1 MKITK
6 KFMFISS
13 ILSSFFCSSC
23 SLTYDYIEEDNIDI
37 GYSKIE
43 RSAYIGR
50 ISCKE
55 TEEGNII
62 LPSKYNNIVIKELG
76 GYFGRGVPTPFG
88 IDILINPP
96 LSYEEMY
103 TTKEEYI
110 YQSDLNW
117 WDDYEVTTYKYYITL
132 PSKLEK
138 VTYTACKEIF
148 VVTTKEEDNSIFA
161 HIYRPVYH
169 FFIEEENPYF
179 YTEEGKL
186 YNKKTNQLYEEFLY
200 E

>member
-1 MKITK
+1 MKISK
-6 KFMFISS
+6 ELLCSLS
-13 ILSSFFCSSC
+13 ILSLLFCSSC
-23 SLTYDYIEEDNIDI
+23 SLTYEYIELDNIDI

-50 ISCKE
+50 VSSKE
-55 TEEGNII
+55 TEGRNIV

-186 YNKKTNQLYEEFLY
+186 YNKKTNQLLEEFLY

>member
-50 ISCKE
+50 ISSKE
-55 TEEGNII
+55 TEERNIV
-62 LPSKYNNIVIKELG
+62 LPSKYKNIVIKELG
-76 GYFGRGVPTPFG
+76 GYFGRGVPTHFG
-88 IDILINPP
+88 IDILINPSF
-96 LSYEEMY
+96 SYEEMY

-138 VTYTACKEIF
+138 FTYTACKEIF
-148 VVTTKEEDNSIFA
+148 VVTTKKEDDSIFA
-161 HIYRPVYH
+161 YIYRPVYY
-169 FFIEEENPYF
+169 FFIVEENPDF

-186 YNKKTNQLYEEFLY
+186 YNKKTNQLLEEFLY

>member
-1 MKITK
+1 MKIAK
-6 KFMFISS
+6 KLMCISS
-13 ILSSFFCSSC
+13 ILSLLFCSSC

-76 GYFGRGVPTPFG
+76 GYFGRGVPTAFG
-88 IDILINPP
+88 IDILIDPSF
-96 LSYEEMY
+96 SYEEMY

-110 YQSDLNW
+110 
-117 WDDYEVTTYKYYITL
+117 
-132 PSKLEK
+132 
-138 VTYTACKEIF
+138 
-148 VVTTKEEDNSIFA
+148 
-161 HIYRPVYH
+161 
-169 FFIEEENPYF
+169 
-179 YTEEGKL
+179 
-186 YNKKTNQLYEEFLY
+186 
-200 E
+200 